1 MTRREPTQVGKLLP
15 GVLAQ
20 LARSSGNATHLKT
33 AWEKAAGPG
42 IAKHSAPLRIEGDTL
57 VLSVAARNCANQLR
71 KHEAQLRAR
80 LNAASPGLRISR
92 PQFTQPACPRCSPA
106 PFPWGYR
113 PR

>member
-1 MTRREPTQVGKLLP
+1 MTWREPTRVGQLLP

-33 AWEKAAGPG
+33 TWEKIAGPG
-42 IAKHSAPLRIEGDTL
+42 IAKQSSPIRIEGNTL
-57 VLSVAARNCANQLR
+57 VISVADRNWANELR

-92 PQFTQPACPRCSPA
+92 LEFVEPACPR
-106 PFPWGYR
+106 
-113 PR
+113 

>member
-33 AWEKAAGPG
+33 AWEKVAGPG

-57 VLSVAARNCANQLR
+57 VLSVADRNWANELR

-92 PQFTQPACPRCSPA
+92 LEFREPACPR
-106 PFPWGYR
+106 
-113 PR
+113 